1 MIVAI
6 DGPAGAGKSTVARAL
21 AARLGFGYLDTGAM
35 YRAVAWL
42 ALEHGV
48 PLDDADAVGALA
60 EAHPVELRPRV
71 DGNDVS
77 IGGRDVTGLIRT
89 ARVSAA
95 VSPVAAHPSVRRA
108 CVAAQRALLAAGDW
122 VCDGRDIGTVVWPGA
137 EAKVFLV
144 ATPEERA
151 RRRRDELEGRG
162 ETADLAAVLADIE
175 RRDHLDSTRAD
186 SPLRAAPDAITVD
199 TTGLPIDAVTD
210 TLAEI
215 VADRTSG
222 VRS

>member
-42 ALEHGV
+42 ALERGV
-48 PLDDADAVGALA
+48 PVGDAAAMGALA
-60 EAHPVELRPRV
+60 QANPVELRPHD
-71 DGNDVS
+71 DGNHVRID
-77 IGGRDVTGLIRT
+77 GRDVTGLIRT
-89 ARVSAA
+89 ARVSGA
-95 VSPVAAHPSVRRA
+95 VSDVASHPVVRRA
-108 CVAAQRALLAAGDW
+108 SVAAQRALLADGDW
-122 VCDGRDIGTVVWPGA
+122 VCDGRDIGTVVWPDA
-137 EAKVFLV
+137 EAKIFLV

-151 RRRRDELEGRG
+151 RRRHAELEARG
-162 ETADLAAVLADIE
+162 EPADLPDVLADID
-175 RRDHLDSTRAD
+175 RRDHVDSTRAD

-199 TTGLPIDAVTD
+199 TTGLPIEAVTD
-210 TLAEI
+210 TLAQI
-215 VADRTSG
+215 VADRAPG